1 MFSVSYMSKRYRRYE
16 IAFTERQ
23 RIVDELVE
31 QGIEV
36 QGIPRHG
43 GSKDDSAG
51 FSAAL
56 NSLINAELA
65 KIVERGR

>member
-1 MFSVSYMSKRYRRYE
+1 MRLPSPNANASS
-16 IAFTERQ
+16 TNC
-23 RIVDELVE
+23 VE

-36 QGIPRHG
+36 QGTPRHG